1 MKIKHILILLLAG
14 ICRTNSSSAFS
25 AINPDSVS
33 LSAKKPVKI
42 GPQEM
47 GILLDS
53 AVIFKMQVDARFNKM
68 TKDAASFK
76 NYKEFQSLYSF
87 LSFTE
92 TFQTSGK
99 DAEDNLKKTLALYKS
114 EDNYSGLV
122 LINNSLAVLHANKGD
137 FEKSVQFFND
147 AKRLCEQKKDKQ
159 GIASINENLAAVYKV
174 TGQYDKAII
183 LYEENTKI
191 NSAIQ
196 KPNVV
201 AEDYLKIADLKSMKG
216 EYTQAEYYILK
227 KAFPLFR
234 RMGNKVGRMNC
245 FESLAFMYRL
255 QNKLSEAKWFSVQ
268 SKIMADK
275 LNNLPAQ
282 ISSLMSLAFIKSEL
296 GFNDQA
302 LADYKEAEKLAA
314 DNNFSEYLVEIK
326 GNMGDVYRKLG
337 NYLAANT
344 SIDEY
349 YKLKE
354 NLFNTSAV
362 KVF

>member
-1 MKIKHILILLLAG
+1 MKIKLILILLLAG
-14 ICRTNSSSAFS
+14 IFCTDSGSAFS

-42 GPQEM
+42 GPQEL

-68 TKDAASFK
+68 AKDVESFK
-76 NYKEFQSLYSF
+76 NYQEFQSLYSF

-92 TFQTSGK
+92 TFQTLGNGG
-99 DAEDNLKKTLALYKS
+99 EDNLKKTLALYKT
-114 EDNYSGLV
+114 EDNYPGLL
-122 LINNSLAVLHANKGD
+122 LINNSLAVLYANKGD
-137 FEKSVQFFND
+137 FEKSAQFFND
-147 AKRLCEQKKDKQ
+147 AKRLSEQKKDKKAT
-159 GIASINENLAAVYKV
+159 ASINENLAAVYKAS
-174 TGQYDKAII
+174 GQIDKAIFI
-183 LYEENTKI
+183 YEENIKI
-191 NSAIQ
+191 NSVIQ

-201 AEDYLKIADLKSMKG
+201 ADDYLKIADLKSIKG
-216 EYTQAEYYILK
+216 EYTQAEFYILK

-234 RMGNKVGRMNC
+234 RMGNKIGRMNC
-245 FESLAFMYRL
+245 FESLALMYRL
-255 QNKLSEAKWFSVQ
+255 QSRLSEAKWFSVQ

-302 LADYKEAEKLAA
+302 LTDYKEAEKLAT

-326 GNMGDVYRKLG
+326 GNMGNVYRKLG

-354 NLFNTSAV
+354 NLFNSSSV